1 MELELQI
8 KFLALEREQ
17 GDSRNLNSLS
27 GRSMQWLVSNPQREI
42 TDKHNM
48 NKDISQT
55 SASVV
60 DKAHHSPHPAENS
73 GMNPEQGTGAPQIT

>member
-17 GDSRNLNSLS
+17 GDSRNLSSLS
-27 GRSMQWLVSNPQREI
+27 GRNMQQLVSNPQRQI

-55 SASVV
+55 SASVD
-60 DKAHHSPHPAENS
+60 DKAHHPPPPAGNS
-73 GMNPEQGTGAPQIT
+73 GENPEQGTGAPQIK